1 MGAWKDIL
9 IDMDNAMLEQQAID
23 DWNRY
28 EMERDEAI
36 ERRREIMQRA
46 WDLHRAGR
54 KLVQFFPEVGQ
65 INFQISAQYR
75 AEARQIRRDWR

>member
-1 MGAWKDIL
+1 MGVWKDML
-9 IDMDNAMLEQQAID
+9 IDMQDQQAQD

-46 WDLHRAGR
+46 WQLHREGM
-54 KLVQFFPEVGQ
+54 KLKRFYPEIG
-65 INFQISAQYR
+65 NNNLQISAQYR
-75 AEARQIRRDWR
+75 AEARQIKRDWR

>member
-9 IDMDNAMLEQQAID
+9 IDMQDQQAAD
-23 DWNRY
+23 DWHRY

-46 WDLHRAGR
+46 WKLHRVGM
-54 KLVQFFPEVGQ
+54 KLAKFFPDIGQ
-65 INFQISAQYR
+65 INLQIASQYR